1 MASEKWYVKSKS
13 VWAGIGLILYA
24 ILKFVLFGEQDIQAF
39 LTGLGILGLRHAIQK
54 QGGE

>member
-1 MASEKWYVKSKS
+1 MSQTKWYVKSKS

-24 ILKFVLFGEQDIQAF
+24 ILKFVLFGEPDIQAF